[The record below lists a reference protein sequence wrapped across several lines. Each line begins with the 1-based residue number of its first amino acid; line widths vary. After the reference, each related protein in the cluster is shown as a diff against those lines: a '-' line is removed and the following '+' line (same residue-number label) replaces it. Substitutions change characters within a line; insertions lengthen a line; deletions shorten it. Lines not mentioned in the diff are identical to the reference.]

1 MFIMFVSAAACLSL
15 QLQSPTQWPSET
27 WQVEAAATGFRRSR
41 KRGRERERVQ
51 RERVQRER
59 VQREEVQRERVQRE
73 RLQRE
78 RERERWHL
86 LRVMAMSNAM
96 HRFCHT

>member
-59 VQREEVQRERVQRE
+59 
-73 RLQRE
+73 
-78 RERERWHL
+78 ERWHL